1 MSKWNK
7 ATFVATVKDNCEPRI
22 SNVIIDLVNFAESD
36 ADVISWGRGEGYGTM
51 TFKCKSE
58 DFGVM
63 PLFHITTNGQIKFPI
78 NLLRSKIRKKEII
91 NDFQLKLES
100 NFMMYFDEETCSS
113 DVFYEIDDLFLMKSE
128 VDKFI
133 FTVRGISA
141 RLHQ

>member
-7 ATFVATVKDNCEPRI
+7 DTFVCTVKDKCEPRI
-22 SNVIIDLVNFAESD
+22 SNVIIDLVNFADSD

-58 DFGVM
+58 DYGTL

-100 NFMMYFDEETCSS
+100 NFMMYFDEESCSA
-113 DVFYEIDDLFLMKSE
+113 DVFYNIDDLFLMKSE
-128 VDKFI
+128 VDKFV

>member
-7 ATFVATVKDNCEPRI
+7 ATFVTTVKDNCEPRI

-78 NLLRSKIRKKEII
+78 N
-91 NDFQLKLES
+91 
-100 NFMMYFDEETCSS
+100 
-113 DVFYEIDDLFLMKSE
+113 
-128 VDKFI
+128 
-133 FTVRGISA
+133 
-141 RLHQ
+141 